1 MTSKIDTSEEI
12 KKPGNTNKPE
22 KVKEPN
28 KISKKILLTLS
39 FIGPGL
45 FLIGYNIGTGSIT
58 TMGMAGAQY
67 GMTLL
72 WAVILSGI
80 FTYILMVAFGHLT
93 LVTGRT
99 ALHNFKTE
107 FKGGKILALY
117 IMVALIL
124 GEILALIGIMGI
136 VAELIQEGFRLLS
149 KGQSL
154 VVGTG
159 WIILIVTTLMFFAL
173 WYGRYKMFEKIL
185 TVLVILMA
193 LCFVAVFFIVAPSY
207 SVIFKGMVPGIPDTS
222 GAYMLVAAMAGT
234 TCSAAVFIIRS
245 TVVVEKGWTIKN
257 LKDEKR
263 DAFVSAFMMVFLSA
277 IIMAVAAGTLH
288 VMGLTLSST
297 LELIRLLG
305 PIGGDA
311 AAFLLIL
318 GITGAGISTI
328 FPIVLIAPWLIAD
341 YTGRPRDIKSPMFR
355 WLIVGGLIF
364 AFGSIFLDQAPPVLL
379 VVSQAFQAT
388 ILPAVAIPIFLL
400 LNKKGL
406 MGKYLPSKKWNLG
419 LLAVILFSLITTY
432 FAIKGF
438 F

>member
-1 MTSKIDTSEEI
+1 MRKKIASPEEG
-12 KKPGNTNKPE
+12 K
-22 KVKEPN
+22 
-28 KISKKILLTLS
+28 SKKFAKKVLYGLS
-39 FIGPGL
+39 LVGPGL

-58 TMGMAGAQY
+58 TMGMAGARY

-72 WAVILSGI
+72 WAVILSGLL
-80 FTYILMVAFGHLT
+80 TYILMVAFGHLT
-93 LVTGRT
+93 LVTGKT

-107 FKGGKILALY
+107 LRGGKILALY

-149 KGQSL
+149 AGQSL
-154 VVGTG
+154 VVETG
-159 WIILIVTTLMFFAL
+159 WIILVCTILLFFAL
-173 WYGRYKMFEKIL
+173 WYGKYKMFEKIL

-207 SVIFKGMVPGIPDTS
+207 SIILKGMVPGIPDTS

-234 TCSAAVFIIRS
+234 TISAAVFIIRS
-245 TVVVEKGWTIKN
+245 TVVVEKGWTIEN

-263 DAFVSAFMMVFLSA
+263 DAFVSASMMVFLSA

-288 VMGLTLSST
+288 VMGLTLSNT

-311 AAFLLIL
+311 AAFLLII
-318 GITGAGISTI
+318 GVTGAGLSTI

-341 YTGRPRDIKSPMFR
+341 YTGMPRDIKSPMFR
-355 WLIVGGLIF
+355 GLIVVGLLF
-364 AFGSIFLDQAPPVLL
+364 GFGSIFLDQAPPLLMVL
-379 VVSQAFQAT
+379 SQAFQAT
-388 ILPAVAIPIFLL
+388 ILPAVAIPVFIL

-406 MGKYLPSKKWNLG
+406 MGNQLPSQKWNLG
-419 LLAVILFSLITTY
+419 LISVILFSLITTY
-432 FAIKGF
+432 FAIQGF

>member
-1 MTSKIDTSEEI
+1 MTKEIETSKKR
-12 KKPGNTNKPE
+12 KKKGLT
-22 KVKEPN
+22 
-28 KISKKILLTLS
+28 KKILYGMSL
-39 FIGPGL
+39 IGPGL

-58 TMGMAGAQY
+58 TMAMAGARY

-80 FTYILMVAFGHLT
+80 LTYILMVAFGHLT

-99 ALHNFKTE
+99 ALYNFRTE
-107 FKGGKILALY
+107 IRGGKILALY
-117 IMVALIL
+117 VMTALIL

-149 KGQSL
+149 SGQSL
-154 VVGTG
+154 VVETG
-159 WIILIVTTLMFFAL
+159 WIILACTIVLFFAL
-173 WYGRYKMFEKIL
+173 WYGKYKMFEKIL
-185 TVLVILMA
+185 TILVVLMA
-193 LCFVAVFFIVAPSY
+193 LCFVTVFFMVSPSY
-207 SVIFKGMVPGIPDTS
+207 SVILEGMVPGIPDTS

-234 TCSAAVFIIRS
+234 TISAAVFIIRS
-245 TVVVEKGWTIKN
+245 TVVAEKGWTIEN

-263 DAFVSAFMMVFLSA
+263 DAFVSASMMVFLSA

-305 PIGGDA
+305 PFGGDA
-311 AAFLLIL
+311 AAFLLIV
-318 GITGAGISTI
+318 GITGAGLSTI

-341 YTGRPRDIKSPMFR
+341 YTGRSRDIKSPMFR
-355 WLIVGGLIF
+355 ILIVVGLLF
-364 AFGSIFLDQAPPVLL
+364 GFGSIFLEQAPPLLMVL
-379 VVSQAFQAT
+379 SQAFQAT
-388 ILPAVAIPIFLL
+388 ILPAVAIPVFIL

-406 MGKYLPSKKWNLG
+406 MGKQLPSRKWNVG

-432 FAIKGF
+432 FAIRGF